1 MVTKDTRAIGL
12 PEPVEP
18 KAKKKARTLDERIAD
33 LQARKDAAEKR
44 ARAVDALEAA
54 LRAVRDERF
63 DDGLGH
69 TLKALEILK
78 PADATKPLIEERAA
92 E

>member
-1 MVTKDTRAIGL
+1 MVNEKT
-12 PEPVEP
+12 
-18 KAKKKARTLDERIAD
+18 KKKARTLDERIAE

-63 DDGLGH
+63 GDGLGH
-69 TLKALEILK
+69 ALKAVDVLT
-78 PADATKPLIEERAA
+78 PADATQPLKPVERAA